1 MISLLQLGAELG
13 SDLTSC
19 DATGFSAKPV
29 TGVHV
34 SELEDPTPY
43 LEGGELLLTT
53 GMPFAA
59 SAVQSQKYMKRLGEK
74 NVRAVGLGLG
84 PWLSSV
90 PDHVLAASQSAGIE
104 LAIVPDGVPF
114 QNVTRAYWKLST
126 RDDTTNL
133 MDSLGT
139 QTALARAAM
148 RPDAT
153 NAVVRGL
160 AQALGGWAAYL
171 PADASVETV
180 WPASTMSLVPSLR
193 AESIRFNK
201 AGVPS
206 AATFEISGQPVVLY
220 PILVGTRIHGFLC
233 IGAGRTITKA
243 DRQIIMTVSTLLA
256 LRARQREVI
265 VSTTNALG
273 AATTKL
279 LLHGQT
285 EAAHMVAEDV
295 GLGEL
300 PSRVR
305 ILGVRLSPGDD
316 PGLAARAAVRLVAE
330 SGLPDL
336 STAVDQCVLRH
347 VQDSI
352 LYLVLSATGLEAN
365 TTAVEPASYEE
376 NALLG
381 VAGLLE
387 QEVSGSLAAA
397 LGDPVSLGEIPGNLA
412 VLRQATLQAPEGHLV
427 AVSASEDARAS
438 GWVRLLADYPRADL
452 LETVRE
458 YLRARGTWEDA
469 ARALGIHRNSLR
481 HRIAV
486 ASGLLGIDFDDPDIA
501 AHLWLALRREAPG
514 IHQGTTSVRR

>member
-13 SDLTSC
+13 SELAPC
-19 DATGFSAKPV
+19 EDADFSAKPI

-59 SAVQSQKYMKRLGEK
+59 SAALSRAYMARLEAK
-74 NVRAVGLGLG
+74 NVHAVGLGLG
-84 PWLSSV
+84 PWLRSV
-90 PDHVLAASQSAGIE
+90 PGHVVAASLAAGIE

-114 QNVTRAYWKLST
+114 QNVTRAYWRLAT

-153 NAVVRGL
+153 SAVVRGL

-171 PADASVETV
+171 PADAGAETV
-180 WPASTMSLVPSLR
+180 WPASTSALVPDLR
-193 AESIRFNK
+193 SESIRFNK

-206 AATFEISGQPVVLY
+206 AATFEVHGQPVVLY

-233 IGAGRTITKA
+233 IGSGRTLTKA
-243 DRQIIMTVSTLLA
+243 DRQVIMTVSTLLA

-265 VSTTNALG
+265 VGTTNALG

-279 LLHGQT
+279 LLHGQG

-300 PSRVR
+300 PNRVR
-305 ILGVRLSPGDD
+305 LLGIRLSPGDD
-316 PGLAARAAVRLVAE
+316 PGLAARAAVRLVADP
-330 SGLPDL
+330 GLPDL
-336 STAVDQCVLRH
+336 AAAVDTCVLRH

-352 LYLVLSATGLEAN
+352 LYLVLSAAGLGSS
-365 TTAVEPASYEE
+365 PADSERDSLE
-376 NALLG
+376 QNAMLG
-381 VAGLLE
+381 VSALE
-387 QEVSGSLAAA
+387 EPEVSGSLAAA

-412 VLRQATLQAPEGHLV
+412 VLRQAVLQAAPGRLV
-427 AVSASEDARAS
+427 AVSASEDARAT
-438 GWVRLLADYPRADL
+438 GWVRVLSDYPRADL
-452 LETVRE
+452 LETVRA

-486 ASGLLGIDFDDPDIA
+486 AGGLLGVDLDDPDVA
-501 AHLWLALRREAPG
+501 AHLWLALRREESGLGP
-514 IHQGTTSVRR
+514 R

>member
-19 DATGFSAKPV
+19 DGSGFSAKPV

-53 GMPFAA
+53 GMPFATSA
-59 SAVQSQKYMKRLGEK
+59 SLSQKYMARLGAK

-84 PWLSSV
+84 PWLSRV
-90 PDHVLAASQSAGIE
+90 PEHVVAASRTSGIE

-153 NAVVRGL
+153 HAVVRGL

-180 WPASTMSLVPSLR
+180 WPTSTTALIPALR

-206 AATFEISGQPVVLY
+206 AATFEINGQPVVLY
-220 PILVGTRIHGFLC
+220 PILLGTRIHGFLC
-233 IGAGRTITKA
+233 IGSGRTLTRA

-256 LRARQREVI
+256 LRARQREVM
-265 VSTTNALG
+265 VGTTNALG

-279 LLHGQT
+279 LLHGQS

-305 ILGVRLSPGDD
+305 LLGIRLSPGDD

-330 SGLPDL
+330 PGLPNL
-336 STAVDQCVLRH
+336 GAAVDQCVLRY

-352 LYLVLSATGLEAN
+352 LYLVLSASGLGDRSNAL
-365 TTAVEPASYEE
+365 EPESFEE

-381 VAGLLE
+381 VSAIIE

-412 VLRQATLQAPEGHLV
+412 VLRQATLAAPEGHLV

-438 GWVRLLADYPRADL
+438 GWVKVLADYPRADL
-452 LETVRE
+452 LATVRE

-481 HRIAV
+481 HRISV
-486 ASGLLGIDFDDPDIA
+486 AGGLLDVNLDDPDVA
-501 AHLWLALRREAPG
+501 AHLWLALRREESSPQSLGRA
-514 IHQGTTSVRR
+514 

>member
-13 SDLTSC
+13 GELSPGGD
-19 DATGFSAKPV
+19 TGFSAKPI

-59 SAVQSQKYMKRLGEK
+59 SPALSRAYMSRLEAK
-74 NVRAVGLGLG
+74 NVFAVGLGLG

-90 PDHVLAASQSAGIE
+90 PEHVLAASRAAGIE
-104 LAIVPDGVPF
+104 LAVVPDGVPF
-114 QNVTRAYWKLST
+114 QNITRAFWRLST
-126 RDDTTNL
+126 RDDTSNL

-153 NAVVRGL
+153 SAVVRGL

-171 PADASVETV
+171 PADATAETV
-180 WPASTMSLVPSLR
+180 WPASAGALVPDLR
-193 AESIRFNK
+193 SESIRFNK

-206 AATFEISGQPVVLY
+206 AATFEIHGQPVVLY
-220 PILVGTRIHGFLC
+220 PILLGARIHGFLC
-233 IGAGRTITKA
+233 IGTGRTLTKA

-265 VSTTNALG
+265 VGTTRALG

-279 LLHGQT
+279 LLHGQG

-300 PSRVR
+300 PNRVR
-305 ILGVRLSPGDD
+305 LLGIRLSAGDD
-316 PGLAARAAVRLVAE
+316 PGLAARAAVRLAAE
-330 SGLPDL
+330 PGMPDL
-336 STAVDQCVLRH
+336 SAAVDQCVLRH
-347 VQDSI
+347 VQDSV
-352 LYLVLSATGLEAN
+352 LYLVLSAAGLG
-365 TTAVEPASYEE
+365 TAPARGDHESLEE
-376 NALLG
+376 DALLG
-381 VAGLLE
+381 VSPGLEPEL
-387 QEVSGSLAAA
+387 SGSLAAA

-412 VLRQATLQAPEGHLV
+412 VLRQAVLQAPAGHLV
-427 AVSASEDARAS
+427 AVSASEDARAT
-438 GWVRLLADYPRADL
+438 GWVQTLAGYPRADL
-452 LETVRE
+452 LETVRA

-481 HRIAV
+481 HRISV
-486 ASGLLGIDFDDPDIA
+486 ASGLLGVDLDDPDVA
-501 AHLWLALRREAPG
+501 AHLWLALRRDKTGSGA
-514 IHQGTTSVRR
+514 R

>member
-13 SDLTSC
+13 RDLSPC
-19 DATGFSAKPV
+19 GDADFSAKPV

-53 GMPFAA
+53 GMPFAS
-59 SAVQSQKYMKRLGEK
+59 SAALSRRYMSRLGAK
-74 NVRAVGLGLG
+74 NVHAVGLGLG
-84 PWLSSV
+84 PWLGVV
-90 PDHVLAASQSAGIE
+90 PQHVVEASLAAGIE

-114 QNVTRAYWKLST
+114 QNVTRAFWRLST
-126 RDDTTNL
+126 RDDTSNL

-139 QTALARAAM
+139 QTALARAAT

-153 NAVVRGL
+153 RAVVRGL
-160 AQALGGWAAYL
+160 AQALGGWAAYM
-171 PADASVETV
+171 PADAGSETV
-180 WPASTMSLVPSLR
+180 WPASTSALVPDLR

-206 AATFEISGQPVVLY
+206 AATFEIHGQPVVLY
-220 PILVGTRIHGFLC
+220 PILVETRIHGFLC
-233 IGAGRTITKA
+233 IGSGRTLTKA

-265 VSTTNALG
+265 VSTNNALG
-273 AATTKL
+273 AAATKL
-279 LLHGQT
+279 LLHGQS

-305 ILGVRLSPGDD
+305 LLGIRLSAGDD
-316 PGLAARAAVRLVAE
+316 PGLAARAAVRLAADP
-330 SGLPDL
+330 GLPDL
-336 STAVDQCVLRH
+336 AAAVDQCALRR

-352 LYLVLSATGLEAN
+352 LYLVLSAAGLGGTPSGGDHESL
-365 TTAVEPASYEE
+365 EQ

-381 VAGLLE
+381 VSAGLEPEL
-387 QEVSGSLAAA
+387 SGTLAAA

-412 VLRQATLQAPEGHLV
+412 VLRQATLQAPPGRLV
-427 AVSASEDARAS
+427 AVSASEDARAT
-438 GWVRLLADYPRADL
+438 GWVQALADYPRADL
-452 LETVRE
+452 LVTVKE

-481 HRIAV
+481 HRISV
-486 ASGLLGIDFDDPDIA
+486 ASGLIGVDLDDPDAA
-501 AHLWLALRREAPG
+501 AHLWLALRRNETRL
-514 IHQGTTSVRR
+514 GTS

>member
-13 SDLTSC
+13 SELAPC
-19 DATGFSAKPV
+19 DGADFSAKPV

-59 SAVQSQKYMKRLGEK
+59 SAALSRAYMARLGAK
-74 NVRAVGLGLG
+74 NVHAVGLGLG
-84 PWLSSV
+84 PWLRSV
-90 PDHVLAASQSAGIE
+90 PGYVVAASVAAGIE

-114 QNVTRAYWKLST
+114 QNVTRAYWRLST
-126 RDDTTNL
+126 RDDTSNL

-153 NAVVRGL
+153 SAVVRGL

-171 PADASVETV
+171 PADAGQETV
-180 WPASTMSLVPSLR
+180 WPASAGALVPDLR

-206 AATFEISGQPVVLY
+206 AATFEIHGQPVVLY
-220 PILVGTRIHGFLC
+220 PILLGTRIHGFLC
-233 IGAGRTITKA
+233 IGSGRTLTKA
-243 DRQIIMTVSTLLA
+243 DRQVIMTVSTLLA

-265 VSTTNALG
+265 VGTTNALG

-279 LLHGQT
+279 LLHGQS

-305 ILGVRLSPGDD
+305 LLGIRLSPGDD
-316 PGLAARAAVRLVAE
+316 PGLAARAAVRLAADP
-330 SGLPDL
+330 GLPDL
-336 STAVDQCVLRH
+336 AAAVDKCVLRH

-352 LYLVLSATGLEAN
+352 LYLVLSAAGLGNFAHGRRARLAGRECAAGRFGARR
-365 TTAVEPASYEE
+365 TRAVR
-376 NALLG
+376 
-381 VAGLLE
+381 VAGRCAGR
-387 QEVSGSLAAA
+387 SGEPRRDPRQPCGASPGRVAGPAGAPGCRERERGCAGHRLGADPGRLPARRPAGNRQGLPQGTRHLGGCGTCPGHPPELAAPPD
-397 LGDPVSLGEIPGNLA
+397 LGGQRPAG
-412 VLRQATLQAPEGHLV
+412 
-427 AVSASEDARAS
+427 
-438 GWVRLLADYPRADL
+438 
-452 LETVRE
+452 
-458 YLRARGTWEDA
+458 RG
-469 ARALGIHRNSLR
+469 
-481 HRIAV
+481 
-486 ASGLLGIDFDDPDIA
+486 P
-501 AHLWLALRREAPG
+501 
-514 IHQGTTSVRR
+514 